1 MTGVVLRAGAIAI
14 AVAAVIDPSVAMSGA
29 ARTRVAVVV
38 AGSEAVPTAD
48 VRARVV
54 DALGR
59 SFEIV
64 PHITSD
70 VAAAVVIGDR
80 YPDGERIP
88 DTIPAATVTVADAA
102 TDGVRIVAV
111 ETPREVP
118 PATAIRLDVTV
129 EGTGVAG
136 RSTEIS
142 ARIGGLE
149 VGRASHQWN
158 ADRGRWRARMDVVPV
173 GEPPWVVSVTTV
185 RLRPDT
191 TSSVESSPSVV
202 SGFSRTVDTVVDLR
216 RAPLRVTFYDG
227 RPSWAST
234 FVRRALEEDRRFE
247 VGGTS
252 FSSRGIAARTGEAV
266 ALGDPRIDNADAIV
280 VGGLDR
286 VSAADV
292 RALDRFMRVR
302 GGAVVLVPDTRIDG
316 ATVRDLLPFTLTER
330 LLERPATLAML
341 DGAAVLEA
349 SEMLV
354 AATPPAGEILAGT
367 TGADAAAVVVST
379 PHGAGRLV
387 VSGAMDAWRF
397 RGAAFDRFWQSA
409 IAGLA
414 QAVPP
419 PIDVAVEPRVL
430 RPLGRG
436 AVVVRIRSGEYTP
449 LVASLD
455 GNPLRLYP
463 DRETGVFRG
472 TFIASAQPGRSTIDI
487 RAAAGEPQ
495 LASRTVIV
503 NADAR
508 VPPDTAPLAM
518 LAATHR
524 GIDVTAD
531 RIGELEPFLRAAVVA
546 PHAQVVGHPMRSV
559 WWMVPFTV
567 CLSAEW
573 WLRRRRGLR

>member
-1 MTGVVLRAGAIAI
+1 MTGVSFRAAAIAI

-29 ARTRVAVVV
+29 ARPRVAVVV
-38 AGSEAVPTAD
+38 AGLEGAATAG

-54 DALGR
+54 EALRR

-64 PHITSD
+64 PHTTSD
-70 VAAAVVIGDR
+70 TAAAVVIGDR

-88 DTIPAATVTVADAA
+88 DTIPAATVTVAQAA
-102 TDGVRIVAV
+102 TDGVRVVAV
-111 ETPREVP
+111 EAPREVLR
-118 PATAIRLDVTV
+118 ATAIRLDVTV
-129 EGTGVAG
+129 EGMGVAG

-149 VGRASHQWN
+149 VGRALHRWD
-158 ADRGRWRARMDVVPV
+158 ADSGRWRARMDVVPV

-185 RLRPDT
+185 RLKPDT
-191 TSSVESSPSVV
+191 TSSSA
-202 SGFSRTVDTVVDLR
+202 SGRSRTVDTVVDLR
-216 RAPLRVTFYDG
+216 RAPLRVTFYDA

-234 FVRRALEEDRRFE
+234 FVRRALEADRRFE
-247 VGGTS
+247 VSGTS

-266 ALGDPRIDNADAIV
+266 ALSDPRIDQADAIV

-302 GGAVVLVPDTRIDG
+302 GGAVVLAPDTRIDS
-316 ATVRDLLPFTLTER
+316 ATVGDLLPFTMTER

-341 DGAAVLEA
+341 DGAAALEA

-354 AATPPAGEILAGT
+354 TAAPPAGEILAGT
-367 TGADAAAVVVST
+367 TGAGAAAVVVST

-397 RGAAFDRFWQSA
+397 RGAAFDRFWQST

-419 PIDVAVEPRVL
+419 PIDLAVEPQGL

-436 AVVVRIRSGEYTP
+436 TVVVRIRSGEYTP
-449 LVASLD
+449 LLASLD

-472 TFIASAQPGRSTIDI
+472 AFIASARAGRSTVEI
-487 RAAAGEPQ
+487 RAAVGEPP
-495 LASRTVIV
+495 LVSRTVIV
-503 NADAR
+503 DAGVHER
-508 VPPDTAPLAM
+508 PDTLPLAM

-524 GIDVTAD
+524 GIDVTVD
-531 RIGELEPFLRAAVVA
+531 RIGELEPFLRAGVVA
-546 PHAQVVGHPMRSV
+546 PHAQVVRHPMRSV
-559 WWMVPFTV
+559 WWMAPFTV